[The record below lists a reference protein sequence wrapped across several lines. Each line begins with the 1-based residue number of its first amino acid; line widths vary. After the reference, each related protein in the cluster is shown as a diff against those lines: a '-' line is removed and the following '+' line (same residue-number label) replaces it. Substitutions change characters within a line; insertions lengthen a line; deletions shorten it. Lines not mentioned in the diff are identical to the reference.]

1 MSKNTIYTI
10 LWVLLGVLVVGGLG
24 YWMNRGQKRHF
35 DATITLNYKDKRP
48 YGAYVAFQEFN
59 RLFART
65 PVAVSRR
72 SNDFLRDLSDTDR
85 NQVMFVLSP
94 YFYPNPDEWAGMVR
108 WVRQG
113 NYLVISAARF
123 TQDVKEKLHVELSNF
138 TEEVFTGNSM
148 NVDTEDS
155 LRVSFTRP
163 PYPDTTSY
171 FYPGRRLDRSVVSLD
186 SGFTQVLGVNDYH
199 YANMVR
205 ITAGDGAVILQTAPM
220 AFSNYFLLYGDNMRY
235 FDNFWSALPASV
247 HVTKGIWNQYFLY
260 KVQEEQRSGGGFWDS
275 LFRLLHHQ
283 FIGPALGALL
293 LLLLLYILLNMKR
306 RQRIIPEKAPA
317 TNESLE
323 WVKTIGTMYYEK
335 GDHRNLAIKMG
346 QHFQEHIRTR
356 YQTQLDTAEPSSII
370 RLASRSGVDEPL
382 VRDIATNLR
391 YVHDAPLLS
400 AEQLTEWYQLIEK
413 FYKTAL

>member
-1 MSKNTIYTI
+1 MSKNTIYII
-10 LWVLLGVLVVGGLG
+10 LWFLLGVLVIGGLG
-24 YWMNRGQKRHF
+24 YLLSRGQKRHF
-35 DATITLNYKDKRP
+35 DSSITLGYKDKRP
-48 YGAYVAFQEFN
+48 YGAFVAYQEFG
-59 RLFART
+59 RLFPQT
-65 PVAVSRR
+65 PVKLGRNSEAFVKDL
-72 SNDFLRDLSDTDR
+72 NDSDR
-85 NQVMFVLSP
+85 NQLMFVLSP
-94 YFYPNPDEWAGMVR
+94 YFYPNTEEWSALVR

-138 TEEVFTGNSM
+138 NEEVFAGNSVTM
-148 NVDTEDS
+148 DRDDS
-155 LRVSFTRP
+155 LRISFARP

-171 FYPGRRLDRSVVSLD
+171 FYPGRRLDRSLVSLD
-186 SGFTQVLGVNDYH
+186 SSFTEVLGVNDYH

-235 FDNFWSALPASV
+235 FDNFWSALPPSV
-247 HVTKGIWNQYFLY
+247 HITKGIWSQYFLY
-260 KVQEEQRSGGGFWDS
+260 KVQQDQRAAGFWDS
-275 LFRLLHHQ
+275 ILRLLHHP
-283 FIGPALGALL
+283 ILGPAILALL
-293 LLLLLYILLNMKR
+293 LLLLVYVLLNLKR
-306 RQRIIPEKAPA
+306 RQRIIPEKAPV

-335 GDHRNLAIKMG
+335 GDHRNLAVKMA

-356 YQTQLDTAEPSSII
+356 YQTQLDPSEPSSVV
-370 RLASRSGVDEPL
+370 RLASRAGVDEPL

-391 YVHDAPLLS
+391 YVHDAPSLT
-400 AEQLTEWYQLIEK
+400 ADQLTEWYQLIEK